1 LQLYDLPRRSRN
13 ESALNA
19 MTSIR
24 NDAIATV
31 RDDASHKAAL
41 AEIERLWGA
50 PAHTPD
56 GDYLDALVTLV
67 DAYERLRWPDETP
80 KQGDDGA
87 GALP

>member
-1 LQLYDLPRRSRN
+1 LQLYDLPRRSSN
-13 ESALNA
+13 ESAFNA
-19 MTSIR
+19 MTRIR

-41 AEIERLWGA
+41 AEIDRIWGA

-56 GDYLDALVTLV
+56 GDNLDALTLV
-67 DAYERLRWPDETP
+67 DAYERRRWPDETP